1 MSHHTP
7 LSSLPCLRLS
17 GVTLLA
23 AAVVGGC
30 AHAPSPEG
38 PPVTEVVWA
47 LTADHTLLRIQAG
60 QPQHVQK
67 SLALKGLPAGEQ
79 LVGMDFRVA
88 KGVLFA
94 LGRTGQLYTLNTETG
109 QLQPVGQSLQA
120 VALTG
125 ARWGVDFNPAAD
137 RIRVVSDSGHNLR
150 YHPDTG
156 AVVDFDAQQPGVQAD
171 PSLRFAAG
179 DTQFGQP
186 PRVVAAAY
194 TYNTRD
200 EKITTNFAI
209 DARLGTLVMQ
219 GSREGVTP
227 VESPNLGVLRT
238 VGTLGVG
245 PLVDAAFDI
254 ADVKNTALAA
264 LRTQADPVTRLYRID
279 LLTGQARPLGALAAG
294 QPVVGLAIEP

>member
-1 MSHHTP
+1 MSHHAP
-7 LSSLPCLRLS
+7 FSRPSHLCLS

-30 AHAPSPEG
+30 AYTPSPEG
-38 PPVTEVVWA
+38 PPATEVVLA

-60 QPQHVQK
+60 QPQQVQK
-67 SLALKGLPAGEQ
+67 SLALKGLPVGEQ

-109 QLQPVGQSLQA
+109 QLQPVGQPPHA

-125 ARWGVDFNPAAD
+125 VRWGVDFNPAAD
-137 RIRVVSDSGHNLR
+137 RIRVVSETGHNLR

-156 AVVDFDAQQPGVQAD
+156 AVVDFDAQQPGVQPD
-171 PSLRFAAG
+171 PILRFATG
-179 DTQFGQP
+179 DAQVGHA

-194 TYNTRD
+194 TYNTQN

-209 DARLGTLVMQ
+209 DARLGSLVMQ

-245 PLVDAAFDI
+245 PLADAAFDI

-279 LLTGQARPLGALAAG
+279 LLTGQARLLGTLAAG
-294 QPVVGLAIEP
+294 QPLVGLAIEP